1 MWLMHSLF
9 WIVIAT
15 WTNGHN
21 FTRDEWVLETA
32 DIQGKKLRVCVSTG
46 LWGLFLC
53 FLNFSVSQ
61 ANLLRPK
68 GVSIFDDTRLG
79 LHCAELNPLW
89 IFNWKA
95 QNSRFH
101 SVHNSAHTVCDR
113 QVWHP
118 PCGSRLKSQGSIWL
132 LWLLDS
138 RALHWMTLI
147 EAQRGL
153 SHMMMHNN
161 ALQQSSCN

>member
-1 MWLMHSLF
+1 MGIILPEMNECWRLISRVKSLGF
-9 WIVIAT
+9 VFLLVSEF
-15 WTNGHN
+15 N
-21 FTRDEWVLETA
+21 FDV
-32 DIQGKKLRVCVSTG
+32 
-46 LWGLFLC
+46 FY
-53 FLNFSVSQ
+53 SVSQ

-68 GVSIFDDTRLG
+68 GVSIFDDTRLS

-101 SVHNSAHTVCDR
+101 SVHNSAHTVSDR

-161 ALQQSSCN
+161 VLQQSSCN

>member
-32 DIQGKKLRVCVSTG
+32 DIQYKKLRSVSAG
-46 LWGLFLC
+46 LIVVFLC
-53 FLNFSVSQ
+53 FYSVSQ
-61 ANLLRPK
+61 ANVVHPK
-68 GVSIFDDTRLG
+68 GVSVFEDTRLG
-79 LHCAELNPLW
+79 LHCAKLNPLR

-95 QNSRFH
+95 LYGSLH
-101 SVHNSAHTVCDR
+101 SVHNSAHTVSDR

-118 PCGSRLKSQGSIWL
+118 PCGSRLKSWGSIWL

-147 EAQRGL
+147 EAQRGS
-153 SHMMMHNN
+153 SHMMIHD

>member
-1 MWLMHSLF
+1 MNECWRQLIS
-9 WIVIAT
+9 
-15 WTNGHN
+15 
-21 FTRDEWVLETA
+21 
-32 DIQGKKLRVCVSTG
+32 RVKSSGFVFLLVSE
-46 LWGLFLC
+46 FY
-53 FLNFSVSQ
+53 FYVFYSVSQ

-68 GVSIFDDTRLG
+68 GVSIFNDTRLG

-101 SVHNSAHTVCDR
+101 SVHNSAHTVSDR

>member
-15 WTNGHN
+15 LTNGHN
-21 FTRDEWVLETA
+21 FTQDEWVLETA
-32 DIQGKKLRVCVSTG
+32 DIPCKKPQVCVSAG
-46 LWGLFLC
+46 LRVVFLY
-53 FLNFSVSQ
+53 FYSVSQ
-61 ANLLRPK
+61 ANLVHPK
-68 GVSIFDDTRLG
+68 GVSVFDDTQLG
-79 LHCAELNPLW
+79 LHCAKLNPLR

-95 QNSRFH
+95 LFSSLR
-101 SVHNSAHTVCDR
+101 SVHNSAHTVSDR

-118 PCGSRLKSQGSIWL
+118 PCGSRLESRGSIWL

-147 EAQRGL
+147 EAQRGS
-153 SHMMMHNN
+153 SHMMIHVV
-161 ALQQSSCN
+161 LQQSSCN